1 MSDFVLTRTQ
11 IRGGVYQGVLKRNG
25 RIRREPQLE
34 LRLLD
39 ADLGTL
45 NLTPDP
51 EQSSTWNVMARIPT
65 SAITEGIQ
73 TFILRDPVS
82 GETLDSFAIISGNPV
97 EEDLRAEMALLRAE
111 LEMLKR
117 AFRQQG
123 AKPKS

>member
-82 GETLDSFAIISGNPV
+82 GEMLDSFAIISGNPV